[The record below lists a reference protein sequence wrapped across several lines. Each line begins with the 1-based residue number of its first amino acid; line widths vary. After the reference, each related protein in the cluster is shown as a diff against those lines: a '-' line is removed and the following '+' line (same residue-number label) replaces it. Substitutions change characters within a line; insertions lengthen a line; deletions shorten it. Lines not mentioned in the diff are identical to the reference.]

1 MDEIELDNL
10 GEDPIPKE
18 EEGVEETNTD
28 WDKSVIIISG
38 MNPDLR
44 QGLEEEKQ
52 ADRELGKIQGAR
64 NRGYTEDKKNHLK
77 ELGISL
83 NKGDGPFA
91 KSIFDKLKLT
101 VNRKGNINGAEFD
114 GVKIIVQRGKRLVYT
129 EDVQKLS
136 KVAEFKDLVDKA
148 ELEHKK
154 TPAALIEETLP
165 DIPVTTDLE
174 QAVVRES
181 TKELEHFIDE
191 KVAEIAAKRAAAG
204 NVTIEWKKIR
214 EFRGITKMSDL
225 NLDNGGLKTQEIYF
239 RALAKNEPNALKK
252 NLYEEMAEVCVLKA
266 DEIRLRRGERPESV
280 EVQSMVEEEAQQND
294 LTRFERFKQWAKR
307 NLGGIS
313 VVAISVAGIIT
324 TIVMGARTAI
334 KKGAQATSKFARAL
348 AKVGEKV
355 APIIGGLLN
364 LAAKLLTL
372 CADAGGFLAKNLWL
386 RYLLSLLR
394 IFCMKNIIKKKL
406 LNK

>member
-10 GEDPIPKE
+10 GEDPIPEE
-18 EEGVEETNTD
+18 EEGEEETD
-28 WDKSVIIISG
+28 MEWRDKSVVIMSG

-52 ADRELGKIQGAR
+52 ADRELGKIQGVR
-64 NRGYTEDKKNHLK
+64 NRGHTEDKKNLLK

-91 KSIFDKLKLT
+91 KSIFDKLKVT
-101 VNRKGNINGAEFD
+101 VNRKGRINGAEFD
-114 GVKIIVQRGKRLVYT
+114 NVRIIVQKGKRLVYT
-129 EDVQKLS
+129 EDTKKLA
-136 KVAEFKDLVDKA
+136 KVAEFKELADKA

-165 DIPVTTDLE
+165 DIPVTTDLK
-174 QAVVRES
+174 QAVVRNS
-181 TKELEHFIDE
+181 TEDLEHFIDE
-191 KVAEIAAKRAAAG
+191 EVA
-204 NVTIEWKKIR
+204 KIR
-214 EFRGITKMSDL
+214 QRLNNAEEVISYKELRDL
-225 NLDNGGLKTQEIYF
+225 LMDIPGMNDENLENGGLETQKNYLKEIAENSSE
-239 RALAKNEPNALKK
+239 RKAALCRQIIKLCELK
-252 NLYEEMAEVCVLKA
+252 E
-266 DEIRLRRGERPESV
+266 DEIRLRTNQRPESV
-280 EVQSMVEEEAQQND
+280 EAQSMIEEEAQQND

-324 TIVMGARTAI
+324 TIVMGARTVI
-334 KKGAQATSKFARAL
+334 KKGARATSKFARTL

-355 APIIGGLLN
+355 APVIGGLLN

-372 CADAGGFLAKNLWL
+372 SAGVIDYLAKNLWVL
-386 RYLLSLLR
+386 AVALAYILYE
-394 IFCMKNIIKKKL
+394 KKYKKKVT
-406 LNK
+406 K

>member
-10 GEDPIPKE
+10 GEDPIPEEE
-18 EEGVEETNTD
+18 EEGEEETNTD
-28 WDKSVIIISG
+28 WDKSVIIMSG

-52 ADRELGKIQGAR
+52 ADRELGKIQGVR
-64 NRGYTEDKKNHLK
+64 DRGYTEDKKNLLK

-91 KSIFDKLKLT
+91 KSIFDKLKVT
-101 VNRKGNINGAEFD
+101 VNRKGNINGAEFEN
-114 GVKIIVQRGKRLVYT
+114 VRIIVQRGKRLVYT

-136 KVAEFKDLVDKA
+136 KVAKFKDLVDKA
-148 ELEHKK
+148 KLEHKK

-174 QAVVRES
+174 QAVVRNS
-181 TKELEHFIDE
+181 TEDLEHYIDE
-191 KVAEIAAKRAAAG
+191 KVAEIEAKAKKSA
-204 NVTIEWKKIR
+204 TISEQTIR
-214 EFRGITKMSDL
+214 EFGGIIRIPNPEL
-225 NLDNGGLKTQEIYF
+225 NLDNGSIKEQENKF
-239 RALAKNEPNALKK
+239 RQLARDEPKLLEKS
-252 NLYEEMAEVCVLKA
+252 LYEAMADTCVLKA
-266 DEIRLRRGERPESV
+266 DEIRLRRNERPESV
-280 EVQSMVEEEAQQND
+280 EVQSMAEEAQQND

-364 LAAKLLTL
+364 LAPKLLTL
-372 CADAGGFLAKNLWL
+372 SADAVGFLAKNLWL
-386 RYLLSLLR
+386 LAVAIAYILYE
-394 IFCMKNIIKKKL
+394 KYKKKSY
-406 LNK
+406 

>member
-10 GEDPIPKE
+10 GEDPIPEE
-18 EEGVEETNTD
+18 EEGEEEKTGMD
-28 WDKSVIIISG
+28 WDKSVIIMSG

-52 ADRELGKIQGAR
+52 ADRELGKIQGVR
-64 NRGYTEDKKNHLK
+64 NRGYTEDKKNLLK

-83 NKGDGPFA
+83 NKVDGPFA

-114 GVKIIVQRGKRLVYT
+114 NVRIIVQKGKRLVYT
-129 EDVQKLS
+129 EDTKKLA
-136 KVAEFKDLVDKA
+136 KVTEFKELVNKA

-174 QAVVRES
+174 HSVVRNS
-181 TKELEHFIDE
+181 TEDLEHFIDE
-191 KVAEIAAKRAAAG
+191 KVAEIKAKAKKSA
-204 NVTIEWKKIR
+204 TISEQTIR
-214 EFRGITKMSDL
+214 EFGGIIRIPNPEF
-225 NLDNGGLKTQEIYF
+225 NLDNGSIKEQENKF
-239 RALAKNEPNALKK
+239 RQLARDEPKLLEKS
-252 NLYEEMAEVCVLKA
+252 LYEAMAGTCVLKA

-324 TIVMGARTAI
+324 TIVMGARTVI
-334 KKGAQATSKFARAL
+334 KGH
-348 AKVGEKV
+348 
-355 APIIGGLLN
+355 
-364 LAAKLLTL
+364 
-372 CADAGGFLAKNLWL
+372 
-386 RYLLSLLR
+386 
-394 IFCMKNIIKKKL
+394 
-406 LNK
+406 